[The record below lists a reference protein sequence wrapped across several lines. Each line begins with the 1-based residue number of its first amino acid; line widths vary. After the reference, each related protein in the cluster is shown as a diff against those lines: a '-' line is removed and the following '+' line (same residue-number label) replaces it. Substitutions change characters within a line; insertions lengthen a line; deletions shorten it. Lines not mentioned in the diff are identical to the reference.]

1 MAGRR
6 RRASVVAVSDMAAF
20 WPDGVTLLDDVSP
33 ATWLGPRL
41 LPWLGSKLGTRV
53 GAIVP
58 TGFPAYVRIL
68 HPLGKGPQRPRWKD
82 LCEAGGCVYHPT
94 LQLEGV
100 PRPPNL
106 VLAPG
111 QSYRP
116 TIGKTPAWVRQS
128 LLTDLTGDTR
138 TPGSVFYGIW
148 EGWAVLTR
156 GASGGFAFV
165 ADPHPGHPRQQVS
178 LEPLHQV
185 VKGRPRFKLPARAYL
200 LAYGS
205 LDDLPKFPFEL
216 SPSFVWPEDQA
227 FCCAT
232 EVDFDSTVVGLSE
245 AGAQRL
251 LDDDSLEALPIS
263 IEDRLDSD
271 GDTINPPLSR
281 LPPKSTKNRG

>member
-1 MAGRR
+1 
-6 RRASVVAVSDMAAF
+6 
-20 WPDGVTLLDDVSP
+20 
-33 ATWLGPRL
+33 
-41 LPWLGSKLGTRV
+41 
-53 GAIVP
+53 
-58 TGFPAYVRIL
+58 
-68 HPLGKGPQRPRWKD
+68 
-82 LCEAGGCVYHPT
+82 
-94 LQLEGV
+94 
-100 PRPPNL
+100 
-106 VLAPG
+106 
-111 QSYRP
+111 
-116 TIGKTPAWVRQS
+116 
-128 LLTDLTGDTR
+128 
-138 TPGSVFYGIW
+138 
-148 EGWAVLTR
+148 
-156 GASGGFAFV
+156 
-165 ADPHPGHPRQQVS
+165 
-178 LEPLHQV
+178 V